1 MTTGPY
7 GPGNVET
14 SAPAEPRPLGL
25 PPEGVGIPV
34 HDDPEPPAPGHHDPH
49 LPAKDLSAEL
59 AERLWWVLPVLLI
72 ALGFLLGWADQNAT
86 SLKNDLRFPA
96 MIAALLL
103 FGQGGAEI
111 LSWLQTKSEEG
122 KAADARA
129 KELEEQ
135 LPPEEPAPA
144 PTAPPAARL
153 MSRSSITPTAP
164 SGASTLA
171 VGLMGLGVWLG
182 LETLYVEKLPV
193 VTLSLL
199 AAFLLFTFGWKLLTK
214 GQ

>member
-1 MTTGPY
+1 MTTGPH

-14 SAPAEPRPLGL
+14 PAPGEPRPVGPLGGGLL
-25 PPEGVGIPV
+25 PANEEVEAPPHPEG
-34 HDDPEPPAPGHHDPH
+34 H
-49 LPAKDLSAEL
+49 LPEKELSAEL

-86 SLKNDLRFPA
+86 TIKNDLRFPA

-111 LSWLQTKSEEG
+111 LAWLQKKSEEG
-122 KAADARA
+122 KAIDARA
-129 KELEEQ
+129 KELEGEVPVEE
-135 LPPEEPAPA
+135 LPPS
-144 PTAPPAARL
+144 PTAPPPARL
-153 MSRSSITPTAP
+153 MSRSAITPTTP
-164 SGASTLA
+164 SGTSTLA